1 MQIHYLTPACKGLLE
16 HWGLELE
23 LLKSTFDAKNSI
35 CRLSWSISSH
45 LGATYS
51 WNVCCS
57 PKSQKKITKTPIL
70 GVQGRWS
77 WCQSKGCME
86 LPISD

>member
-51 WNVCCS
+51 
-57 PKSQKKITKTPIL
+57 
-70 GVQGRWS
+70 
-77 WCQSKGCME
+77 
-86 LPISD
+86 